1 MSGISVLLKSYWL
14 MLFIFIYVII
24 LFLSIISDAIYYSLS
39 NMILLI
45 LGVVAIFVAT
55 SLEKLKIILF
65 LGKNKNT
72 LLKAQ
77 VLLLFFASIIIY
89 LCLYNLNLLK
99 SLSRWD

>member
-14 MLFIFIYVII
+14 MFFIFIYVII

-89 LCLYNLNLLK
+89 LCLSNLNLLK